1 MSDEVGERPQFSSA
15 MRGYDRLQVDECVA
29 SLLERLAEAQERA
42 RVAEAEIG
50 EGAPASI
57 GPRVTEIFELALAEA
72 GELRERARTEAAD
85 VRAQVQAEASE
96 MLAGA
101 NRRCDDL
108 VATAERDAESLMV
121 EARAQREEML
131 SETERQRELA
141 SAQVIALERRKG
153 RLVEELRRLQG
164 ALGSAADSVAEGA
177 TEPPDW
183 NEAGDTKTIELPIEL
198 PPPDPQPPAPG

>member
-1 MSDEVGERPQFSSA
+1 MSDDVGGHPQFSSA
-15 MRGYDRLQVDECVA
+15 MRGYDRVQVDEYVA
-29 SLLERLAEAQERA
+29 SLLERLSQAEERA
-42 RVAEAEIG
+42 RAAEAEIG

-57 GPRVTEIFELALAEA
+57 GPRVTQIFDLALAEA
-72 GELRERARTEAAD
+72 GELRERAQIEATASRESAQTEAG
-85 VRAQVQAEASE
+85 E

-177 TEPPDW
+177 TEPPAW
-183 NEAGDTKTIELPIEL
+183 NEAGDTKTVEIPIEL
-198 PPPDPQPPAPG
+198 PPPDPQPPAHP